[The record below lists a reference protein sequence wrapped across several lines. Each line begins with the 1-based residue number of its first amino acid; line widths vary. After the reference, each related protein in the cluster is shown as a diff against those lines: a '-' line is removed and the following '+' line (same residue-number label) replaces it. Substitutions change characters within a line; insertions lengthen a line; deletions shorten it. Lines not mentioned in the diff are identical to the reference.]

1 MNKTAS
7 KMLSYDEKVMKI
19 LNILIIESEMKV
31 TYLKWLLKYF
41 VSLFHSIYEHNMRLF
56 LMIFVSSVVINHKNL
71 F

>member
-1 MNKTAS
+1 
-7 KMLSYDEKVMKI
+7 MKI

-41 VSLFHSIYEHNMRLF
+41 VSLFQSMYEHNMRLF
-56 LMIFVSSVVINHKNL
+56 EPSVVINHKNL

>member
-1 MNKTAS
+1 
-7 KMLSYDEKVMKI
+7 MLSYDETVMKI

-41 VSLFHSIYEHNMRLF
+41 VSLFQRLYEHNMRLF
-56 LMIFVSSVVINHKNL
+56 EWHLYLLWSLTTRICFDLIG